1 MNSLT
6 TENRNLLML
15 EIPTFAANQ
24 QPVTVVG
31 DIILVAKN
39 GTMSCWNPQKTHPKF
54 PNAQTPNVLSIL
66 GGCLICNHLQSRFIM
81 LLFES
86 TFVVG

>member
-24 QPVTVVG
+24 QAVTVVG
-31 DIILVAKN
+31 GIILVAKKWHHVLLKSPKN
-39 GTMSCWNPQKTHPKF
+39 APKLPKPQMF
-54 PNAQTPNVLSIL
+54 CQFLVAAI
-66 GGCLICNHLQSRFIM
+66 ICNP
-81 LLFES
+81 
-86 TFVVG
+86 